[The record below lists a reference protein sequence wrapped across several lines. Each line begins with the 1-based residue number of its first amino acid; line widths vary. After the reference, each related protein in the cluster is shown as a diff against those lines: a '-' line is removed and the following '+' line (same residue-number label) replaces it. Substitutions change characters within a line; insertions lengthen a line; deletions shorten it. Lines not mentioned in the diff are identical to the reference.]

1 MNELDKKAIEL
12 LASIVKIPSISGHE
26 INASNALVASL
37 PDFGWEKAYVDEIGN
52 VVAHKGHGEKE
63 LILLG
68 HIDTV
73 PGGPP
78 FSISEEYLMGR
89 GAVDAKG
96 PLCAMAVAGGSCS
109 LPEGWTITLIGA
121 AGEEE
126 DSRGAK
132 FRLNLH
138 SPQGCIIGEPTGT
151 IGIATSYRGRILT
164 KVHSRDEGAHRSW
177 SSGPMTKVLLA
188 VAKIIETLS
197 PQTQDQ
203 DREFIAN
210 ISSSVTYMKGE
221 ESQGRVAEV
230 LLDVRI
236 PSCNLLDDITRKIES
251 ICSHFGVDFSFAD
264 MAKPHQVDKNDPM
277 VIALRRA
284 IRING
289 HKPRLLAKSGTSDFN
304 TVAPWG
310 CPMAVYGPGDSL
322 LEHTEEEKINL
333 KEYVTAIK
341 ILKDGIHSFFEM
353 K

>member
-1 MNELDKKAIEL
+1 MHVLEKKAIEL
-12 LASIVKIPSISGHE
+12 LAAIVKISSISGHE
-26 INASNALVASL
+26 KDASNALSASL
-37 PDFGWEKAYVDEIGN
+37 PAFGWEKSYVDEMGN
-52 VVAHKGHGEKE
+52 VVAHRGEGEKE

-78 FSISEEYLMGR
+78 FSMSEGCLIGR

-96 PLCAMAVAGGSCS
+96 PLCAMAVAGGSCT

-121 AGEEE
+121 TGEEE

-151 IGIATSYRGRILT
+151 CGIATSYRGRILT
-164 KVHSRDEGAHRSW
+164 RICSRDEGAHRSW
-177 SSGPMTKVLLA
+177 SSGPMTKVILT

-197 PQTQDQ
+197 PKTQNQ
-203 DREFIAN
+203 DRESIAN

-221 ESQGRVAEV
+221 ESHGRTAEV
-230 LLDVRI
+230 LLDVRV
-236 PSCNLLDDITRKIES
+236 PPCKLLDDVARQIES
-251 ICSHFGVDFSFAD
+251 ICSYFDVDFSFVD
-264 MAKPHQVDKNDPM
+264 MARPHQVDKNDPM
-277 VIALRRA
+277 VVALRRA

-289 HKPRLLAKSGTSDFN
+289 YKPRLLAKSGTSDFN

-322 LEHTEEEKINL
+322 LEHTEGEKIDL
-333 KEYVTAIK
+333 KEYITAIN
-341 ILKDGIHSFFEM
+341 ILKDGIHSFLEM